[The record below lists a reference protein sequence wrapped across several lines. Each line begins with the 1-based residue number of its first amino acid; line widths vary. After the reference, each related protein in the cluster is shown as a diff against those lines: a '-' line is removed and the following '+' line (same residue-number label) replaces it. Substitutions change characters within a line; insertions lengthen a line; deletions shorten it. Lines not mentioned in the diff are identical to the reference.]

1 MNDGNLPQEALKNI
15 NEIIAILARTNI
27 TSRKNLN

>member
-15 NEIIAILARTNI
+15 NEIIAILARTII